1 MEGFYDYSLL
11 LATAFE
17 AMSRSGAILDI
28 DLSKR
33 DLSKDEDNLVLRIMA
48 SRSFMTEG
56 ERRVS
61 DYLLK
66 HQSAAYA
73 ISQAELARAC
83 GVSAPTISRYVKRL
97 GQKNYHAFQVAFARA
112 GFLMHDGAS
121 REELGSTLSIDDV
134 TKSLREL
141 LKKRADDL
149 AATIE
154 ALSNDNFIEA
164 VDSVARTRTLLIA
177 AAGRTLPVALD
188 AAYKF
193 ERLGI
198 RCPTSL
204 YYEKLLSSAIL
215 LERDDVLLVISRS
228 GWTGTLQQV
237 AFAAKDN
244 GAIIVLITE
253 NAESPLVNMADYVFV
268 AHSSD
273 GMLDGRGGNSRLS
286 EMFIV
291 EALYALVALRKDDG
305 VEHIEKH
312 YRYVMSETSLP

>member
-1 MEGFYDYSLL
+1 
-11 LATAFE
+11 
-17 AMSRSGAILDI
+17 
-28 DLSKR
+28 
-33 DLSKDEDNLVLRIMA
+33 MA
-48 SRSFMTEG
+48 SRPFMTEG

-97 GQKNYHAFQVAFARA
+97 GQKNYHAFQVAFART

-121 REELGSTLSIDDV
+121 EEELGSTFSIDDV
-134 TKSLREL
+134 TKSLKEL
-141 LKKRADDL
+141 LNKRREDL
-149 AATIE
+149 EATIE
-154 ALSNDNFIEA
+154 SLSNDDFIEA
-164 VDSVARTRTLLIA
+164 VNCIARARTLLIA

-198 RCPTSL
+198 MCPTSL

-215 LERDDVLLVISRS
+215 LEQGDVLLVISRS

-237 AFAAKDN
+237 ASAAKDN
-244 GAIIVLITE
+244 GATIVLVTE
-253 NAESPLVNMADYVFV
+253 NNESPLVRVADLVFV
-268 AHSSD
+268 ACSSD

-286 EMFIV
+286 EMLIV
-291 EALYALVALRKDDG
+291 EALYALVALRKEDG
-305 VEHIEKH
+305 VDHIEKH

>member
-1 MEGFYDYSLL
+1 MALSEQWGTVGL
-11 LATAFE
+11 
-17 AMSRSGAILDI
+17 ILDSGFGVQE
-28 DLSKR
+28 LSR
-33 DLSKDEDNLVLRIMA
+33 ENDNLVVRIMA
-48 SRSFMTEG
+48 SRPFMTEG

-83 GVSAPTISRYVKRL
+83 GVSAPTISRYVRRL
-97 GQKNYHAFQVAFARA
+97 GQKNYHAFQVAFART

-121 REELGSTLSIDDV
+121 EEELGSTLSIDDV
-134 TKSLREL
+134 TKSLKEL
-141 LKKRADDL
+141 LNKRREDL
-149 AATIE
+149 EATIE
-154 ALSNDNFIEA
+154 SLSNDDFIEA
-164 VDSVARTRTLLIA
+164 VNCIAHARTLLIA

-198 RCPTSL
+198 MCPTSL

-215 LERDDVLLVISRS
+215 LEQGDVLLVISRS

-237 AFAAKDN
+237 ASAAKDN
-244 GAIIVLITE
+244 GATIVLVTE
-253 NAESPLVNMADYVFV
+253 NNESPLVRVADLVFV
-268 AHSSD
+268 ACSSD

-286 EMFIV
+286 EMLIV
-291 EALYALVALRKDDG
+291 EALYALVALRKEDG
-305 VEHIEKH
+305 VDHIEKH

>member
-1 MEGFYDYSLL
+1 MDSGFGVQEL
-11 LATAFE
+11 
-17 AMSRSGAILDI
+17 SR
-28 DLSKR
+28 
-33 DLSKDEDNLVLRIMA
+33 ENDNLVVRIMA
-48 SRSFMTEG
+48 SRPFMTEG

-97 GQKNYHAFQVAFARA
+97 GQKNYHAFQVAFART

-121 REELGSTLSIDDV
+121 EEELGSTFSIDDV
-134 TKSLREL
+134 TKSLKEL
-141 LKKRADDL
+141 LNKRREDL
-149 AATIE
+149 EATIE
-154 ALSNDNFIEA
+154 SLSNDDFIEA
-164 VDSVARTRTLLIA
+164 VNCIARARTLLIA

-198 RCPTSL
+198 MCPTSL

-215 LERDDVLLVISRS
+215 LEQGDVLLVISRS

-237 AFAAKDN
+237 ASAAKDN
-244 GAIIVLITE
+244 GATIVLVTE
-253 NAESPLVNMADYVFV
+253 NNESPLVRVADLVFV
-268 AHSSD
+268 ACSSD

-286 EMFIV
+286 EMLIV
-291 EALYALVALRKDDG
+291 EALYALVALRKEDG
-305 VEHIEKH
+305 VDHIEKH